1 MKGMKIKIIAL
12 EVFICCYAM
21 TPSFMHAESY
31 FDPGLLMHGSGID
44 VSQLDLNDFAS
55 SNTLTPG
62 TYDVMVNVNLI
73 PAGEFNIAFDKQQD
87 GHVAPVFT
95 VGELKKL
102 GVNTTALPQL
112 RDLPEETKVENLPD
126 SIADSAITFDAQT
139 LTVNLSVPQIAMVP
153 NFAGYVP
160 PELRDN
166 GVTALVMDYVFN
178 YSNNRQ
184 LSQHHQK
191 SSTNDS
197 LFANLNAGINM
208 GHGA

>member
-1 MKGMKIKIIAL
+1 MKIKLIAL

-21 TPSFMHAESY
+21 APSFMHAESY

-44 VSQLDLNDFAS
+44 VSQLDLNDFADN
-55 SNTLTPG
+55 NTLTPG
-62 TYDVMVNVNLI
+62 VYDVVVNVNMI
-73 PAGEFNIAFDKQQD
+73 PSGEFNLAFEKQQD

-102 GVNTTALPQL
+102 GVNTASLPKL
-112 RDLPEETKVENLPD
+112 RDLSEDTKIENL
-126 SIADSAITFDAQT
+126 SSYIADAAITFDVQT

-160 PELRDN
+160 PELRDD

-184 LSQHHQK
+184 LGKYHQK
-191 SSTNDS
+191 
-197 LFANLNAGINM
+197 AG
-208 GHGA
+208 